1 MKLLLLAATPPEIA
15 PTVNYLRGSAT
26 KRERNVLH
34 FPRVEITVLFG
45 GLGILSTAY
54 LLGQH
59 FASPDTPTL
68 AIQGGVAGAID
79 PTLALTS
86 VVNVTSE
93 TLLDLGTED
102 ATGKLLTPKEIG
114 LPLGH
119 PFDEDGVLRPPGPAG
134 ILPYPTVAGGTVNQ
148 TTGTQ
153 ATLDR
158 LRDTFPDVQTESMEG
173 AAFFYACMQAGVEP
187 LQLRA
192 ISNYV
197 GVRDRASWEMKGA
210 IARLNDELIRVLTPF
225 L

>member
-1 MKLLLLAATPPEIA
+1 VKLLLLAATPPEIA
-15 PTVNYLRGSAT
+15 PTVDYLRQSAT
-26 KRERNVLH
+26 KSERNVLH

-54 LLGQH
+54 LLGHH
-59 FASPDTPTL
+59 FATPDAPSL

-93 TLLDLGTED
+93 TLLDLGAED
-102 ATGKLLTPKEIG
+102 RTGKLLTPKAMG

-119 PFDEDGVLRPPGPAG
+119 PFDEDGVLHPPGPAS

-153 ATLDR
+153 TTLDH
-158 LRDTFPDVQTESMEG
+158 LRSTFPGVQTESMEG

-197 GVRDRASWEMKGA
+197 GVRDRESWEMGGA
-210 IARLNDELIRVLTPF
+210 IARLNEELINVLTPF